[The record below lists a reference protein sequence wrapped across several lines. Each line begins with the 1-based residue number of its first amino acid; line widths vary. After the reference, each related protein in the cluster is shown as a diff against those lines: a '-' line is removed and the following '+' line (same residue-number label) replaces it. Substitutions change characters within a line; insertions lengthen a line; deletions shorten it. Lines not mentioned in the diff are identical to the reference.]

1 MVLQRVSVPK
11 KAPTKAPTEARK
23 LRTLMWFLLG
33 VEGKPEGVAMPQ
45 DVFPVVLDLLMPLWN
60 PLQRKPGAGSSL
72 PLRRVEFENTPK

>member
-1 MVLQRVSVPK
+1 VVLQRVSVPK

-33 VEGKPEGVAMPQ
+33 VEGEPEGVGMPR

-60 PLQRKPGAGSSL
+60 PLRRKPGAGSSL